1 MKYLFQ
7 LLLFTL
13 LLPQLGISTASTHAQ
28 YRVVRQLGE
37 LNGVALGCRHIEQTR
52 RMKRAMVE
60 YLPKIKAL
68 GDLFDQA
75 SHERFLSLSQ
85 GGELCPLKSQ
95 FKRQVGKAIEGLQA
109 EFAGQKETAE
119 AVVIDDAV
127 IDGRYLLMNH
137 HGQAVTDEDFRGSFQ
152 LIAFGYTHC
161 PDICPTSLA
170 VISTT
175 MDILGDASKRIQ
187 PLFVTVDPKRDTA
200 VVLEKYVGYFHPRII
215 GLTGSLEFVERAA
228 RNYKVR
234 YEKVVN
240 EGDSPDR
247 YWMDHTASVYLMGPD
262 GKFLAKFA
270 HGISAQVLADKIKPY
285 L

>member
-7 LLLFTL
+7 ILLFTL
-13 LLPQLGISTASTHAQ
+13 MLSQLGLSPASTHAQ
-28 YRVVRQLGE
+28 YREVRQLGE
-37 LNGVALGCRHIEQTR
+37 LNGIALHCRRIEETR

-60 YLPKIKAL
+60 HLPKIKAL

-75 SHERFLSLSQ
+75 SHERFLSISQ
-85 GGELCPLKSQ
+85 GEETCPLKSQ
-95 FKRQVGKAIEGLQA
+95 FKRQVSKSIQALQVM
-109 EFAGQKETAE
+109 FAGQSVAAE
-119 AVVIDDAV
+119 EVVDDAAV
-127 IDGRYLLMNH
+127 DGRYLLMNH
-137 HGQAVTDEDFRGSFQ
+137 YGQAVTDEDFRGSFQ

-175 MDILGDASKRIQ
+175 MDILGDASKQIQ

-200 VVLEKYVGYFHPRII
+200 DVLEKYVGYFHPRII
-215 GLTGSLEFVERAA
+215 GLTGSLELVERAA

-234 YEKVVN
+234 YEKVIN

-262 GKFLAKFA
+262 GGFLAKFA
-270 HGISAQVLADKIKPY
+270 HGISAQVLAEKIRQY